1 MGERLTYQPW
11 QLRAA
16 RSRLLGGGLAILLLL
31 WLALAGGGFLSL
43 LALGGAALGGL
54 YLLRTAWEPLRRGN
68 LVVELVAEG
77 ARVNGVLYPKEAFQG
92 VEGPRGSWTW
102 LEKRPNSLQPYKLHL
117 APPWQKGPLFRLR
130 FREASLPLPLD
141 LPGWDRILRHLGL
154 SWRDHPGLVR
164 YLMSATGPAWLNGLL
179 YPPEE
184 ALPGW
189 EAARRRYRAAWAWL
203 WLGLALVGASF
214 LAVDYQ
220 ARGLQSRLRE
230 GESLALDP
238 QPFVPLFALGLLG
251 LLLAAGAFLR
261 HFNLGRG
268 RPGWV
273 VAYNPLQT
281 RGDHGKPS

>member
-1 MGERLTYQPW
+1 MASILRYRTW
-11 QLRAA
+11 QRRAA
-16 RSRLLGGGLAILLLL
+16 RLRLLGGSLGILFLL
-31 WLALAGGGFLSL
+31 WLGLAGGGFLSL

-54 YLLRTAWEPLRRGN
+54 YLLRTAWEPLRRGS
-68 LVVELVAEG
+68 LGVELVAEG
-77 ARVNGVLYPKEAFQG
+77 VRANGVLYPKEAFQG
-92 VEGPRGSWTW
+92 VEGPLGGWTW
-102 LEKRPNSLQPYKLHL
+102 LQVKPGESPRHRLHL

-154 SWRDHPGLVR
+154 SWQDHPGLVR

-189 EAARRRYRAAWAWL
+189 ETARRRYRKAWAWL
-203 WLGLALVGASF
+203 WLGVGLMGAAF

-220 ARGLQSRLRE
+220 ARGLQSRLKE

-251 LLLAAGAFLR
+251 LLLAAGTFLR

-273 VAYNPLQT
+273 VAYNPL
-281 RGDHGKPS
+281 RDAEPVG